1 MGLEKGLAII
11 EAFGISKGPLTLTH
25 AAEITGHTKAAVG
38 RSLLTLDTRTGD
50 HAEPLYAALGY
61 RIAGII
67 PGYCR
72 DPFESKLDPT
82 TVMYKT
88 L

>member
-1 MGLEKGLAII
+1 VHPDFRRLGLAK
-11 EAFGISKGPLTLTH
+11 ALM
-25 AAEITGHTKAAVG
+25 AELERQAGERG

-50 HAEPLYAALGY
+50 KAEPLYASLGY
-61 RIAGII
+61 TTAGII

-72 DPFESKLDPT
+72 DPFQGNLDST
-82 TVMYKT
+82 TLMYRA

>member
-1 MGLEKGLAII
+1 LET
-11 EAFGISKGPLTLTH
+11 EA
-25 AAEITGHTKAAVG
+25 AARG

-50 HAEPLYAALGY
+50 AAEPLYAGLGFQT
-61 RIAGII
+61 AGVI

-72 DPFESKLDPT
+72 DTLSDRMDPT
-82 TVMYKT
+82 TIMWKA

>member
-1 MGLEKGLAII
+1 MVAIEG
-11 EAFGISKGPLTLTH
+11 EARRL
-25 AAEITGHTKAAVG
+25 G

-50 HAEPLYAALGY
+50 AAEPLYAAMGY
-61 RIAGII
+61 RTTGVI

-72 DPFESKLDPT
+72 DTHKDRLDST
-82 TVMYKT
+82 TIMYKN

>member
-1 MGLEKGLAII
+1 MASRL
-11 EAFGISKGPLTLTH
+11 
-25 AAEITGHTKAAVG
+25 G
-38 RSLLTLDTRTGD
+38 RSLITLDTRTGD
-50 HAEPLYAALGY
+50 AAEPLYKGLGY
-61 RIAGII
+61 QIAGII

-72 DPFESKLDPT
+72 DALSERLDPT